1 MMSDTELTAAYD
13 LPVTTLD
20 GQARAAAL
28 SAAGK
33 SGREPAAI
41 VAYESAGRLLVV
53 GTDDAIGQVTAALG
67 KHANIRCTGHVCGT
81 AAPVLSGYLGH
92 FELHA
97 GAAEPQLYDLVLD
110 LGSPPLLQSELLPP
124 GYFAPGTDSAALQAA
139 LEEIPGL
146 TGEFEKPQYFQYD
159 ASICAHGRSGITAC
173 TRCLDS
179 CPTDAI
185 HSLGER
191 IEVNPNLCQGAG
203 SCATACPTGAI
214 SYGYPRLADTL
225 QRLRV
230 LLQTYHDAA
239 GTNAV
244 VLFHDAA
251 AGHTA
256 VMDMAAQLPE
266 HVIPVAV
273 EELGSVGMDTW
284 LATLGSVGMDTWLAT
299 LAYGAA
305 AIALLATAR
314 QPASVTREVTH
325 QLTVA
330 GEILTGMGYPAA
342 TLLLCQAGDTDL
354 VDTLAA
360 LPATDG
366 RAPATFAALDE
377 KRTVIRLAVE
387 HLYTQAKAPRPL
399 VALSA
404 GAPFGEVQVDS
415 NRCTL
420 CMACVSQCPAHALE
434 AGTESPQLV
443 FIEANCVQCGLCC
456 RTCPEDAIAASPR
469 YLYDSQKR
477 TTRRVLCEEEPF
489 LCIRCSKPFATRQVI
504 KKITGKMKDH
514 PMFRGAALERLKMCE
529 DCRVKAMFAEE
540 GMGDT
545 PASPGGLS

>member
-1 MMSDTELTAAYD
+1 MTTPESELATCLPAGTINGKARATALAVAGDTE
-13 LPVTTLD
+13 
-20 GQARAAAL
+20 
-28 SAAGK
+28 
-33 SGREPAAI
+33 REPAGI
-41 VAYESAGRLLVV
+41 VAYQSAGRLLVV
-53 GTDDAIGQVTAALG
+53 GTEEAIGQVTAALDTF
-67 KHANIRCTGHVCGT
+67 ANIYCTGHPGTT
-81 AAPVLSGYLGH
+81 AAAPVVLSGYLGH
-92 FELHA
+92 FELQE
-97 GAAEPQLYDLVLD
+97 GTAELQIYDLVLD
-110 LGSPPLLQSELLPP
+110 LGSPPLLQSETLPP
-124 GYFAPGTDSAALQAA
+124 GYFAPGSDPVALQAA
-139 LEEIPGL
+139 LDEIPGL
-146 TGEFEKPQYFQYD
+146 TGQFEKPQYFQYD

-185 HSLGER
+185 RSLGER

-214 SYGYPRLADTL
+214 TYGYPRLADTL
-225 QRLRV
+225 QRVRV
-230 LLQTYHDAA
+230 LLQTYHDAK
-239 GTNAV
+239 GTDAV

-251 AGHTA
+251 AGHVA

-266 HVIPVAV
+266 RVIPVEV
-273 EELGSVGMDTW
+273 EE
-284 LATLGSVGMDTWLAT
+284 LGSVGMDTWLAT

-314 QPASVTREVTH
+314 LPASVTREVTH

-330 GEILTGMGYPAA
+330 REILSGMGNPAT

-354 VDTLAA
+354 ADTLAT

-366 RAPATFAALDE
+366 RVPATFAALDE

-387 HLYTQAKAPRPL
+387 HLYTQAKVSRPL
-399 VALSA
+399 VALPA

-477 TTRRVLCEEEPF
+477 TTRRIVCEEEPF
-489 LCIRCSKPFATRQVI
+489 LCIRCGKAFATRQVI
-504 KKITGKMKDH
+504 KKISSKMKDH
-514 PMFRGAALERLKMCE
+514 PMFQGAALERLKMCE
-529 DCRVKAMFAEE
+529 DCRVKAMYAEE
-540 GMGDT
+540 GMGDE

>member
-1 MMSDTELTAAYD
+1 
-13 LPVTTLD
+13 LPARTTN

-28 SAAGK
+28 SAAGNT
-33 SGREPAAI
+33 GREPAGI
-41 VAYESAGRLLVV
+41 VAYQSTGRLLVV

-67 KHANIRCTGHVCGT
+67 KHTNISCTGHPGSSA
-81 AAPVLSGYLGH
+81 AAPVLNGYLGH
-92 FELHA
+92 FELQEGSA
-97 GAAEPQLYDLVLD
+97 GPQLYDLVLD

-124 GYFAPGTDSAALQAA
+124 GYFAPGADSVALQAA
-139 LEEIPGL
+139 LDEIPSL
-146 TGEFEKPQYFQYD
+146 TGEFEKPQYYQYD
-159 ASICAHGRSGITAC
+159 ASICAHNRSGITAC
-173 TRCLDS
+173 TRCLNT

-185 HSLGER
+185 SSLGER

-239 GTNAV
+239 GTDAV

-251 AGHTA
+251 AGQEA

-266 HVIPVAV
+266 RVIPVAV
-273 EELGSVGMDTW
+273 EELGSI
-284 LATLGSVGMDTWLAT
+284 GMDTWLAT

-330 GEILTGMGYPAA
+330 GKILTGMGYPAT
-342 TLLLCQAGDTDL
+342 TLRLYQAGDTDL
-354 VDTLAA
+354 IDTLAA
-360 LPATDG
+360 LPVMDG
-366 RAPATFAALDE
+366 RTPATFAALDE
-377 KRTVIRLAVE
+377 KRTVIRLAIE
-387 HLYTQAKAPRPL
+387 YLYTQAKAPRPL
-399 VALSA
+399 VALPA

-477 TTRRVLCEEEPF
+477 STRRVLCEEEPF
-489 LCIRCSKPFATRQVI
+489 LCIRCGKPFATRQVI
-504 KKITGKMKDH
+504 QKITGKMKDH

-529 DCRVKAMFAEE
+529 DCRVKAMYAAE
-540 GMGDT
+540 GMGDK